1 MCCMGPQARRIVLWT
16 GIGLLSLM
24 LHRAIFAALHYG
36 GQPAVDVASSL
47 AAGIRFDLASLSVVA
62 GPYLLCCALLD
73 FFEGRLPRL
82 VSRILLAVQILWM
95 ADVHISLFAST
106 FNYGVNEKHLGW
118 EYFAYLNDLPGLYM
132 ATWEKDKVSA
142 VFYTLM
148 PFLCIAL
155 AAFVFHK
162 QGGFR
167 TEETFLIRF
176 SFRFPRLFWL
186 LGLVAAAG
194 IFARGGLQQSPL
206 RSADA
211 MVTNSPYLNNLRL
224 NVIFT
229 VMNDSGDTLDFK
241 TFYDRDE
248 NIAFVNELLDSGK
261 ISSEY
266 PMLRYMPE
274 RTLRADRG
282 HAPAKPN
289 VILVIIES
297 FTAKFLEA
305 EGYDPSIAPHFN
317 RLVREGVY
325 FKRFYATG
333 GRSANGLFAMFSGVP
348 DRAGRTILRSSQ
360 IQNRFGGVAGL
371 LSKRGYRTIFVHG
384 GDLKFDNLATVL
396 PHLGF
401 QKSFGRDEMARS
413 GFQGSTNVLGY
424 DDADTFRYLL
434 TQTDGEGPFFAAMF
448 TQNTHY
454 PYISPEVRDYSK
466 DRIANLFLSS
476 YHYVDSLLG
485 AFVKSLAQ
493 KPYARD
499 TIVLFVAD
507 HTHHAGLNYLEDR
520 TIPFLIYAPAMFSP
534 RQVDLVSSQLDVL
547 PVILSLTGGQTL
559 YASMG
564 RDTALDSG
572 LVSGKRVDPDQEP
585 FAYFAGGSNTNVI
598 GWIQGDRIAL
608 AWLDRDTPLFLT
620 ARPPISA
627 ANFALTEKEQFA
639 LFTKRMQHYHQ
650 YARTLEKTN
659 RIWPEP
665 ALVEQLQREFRR

>member
-16 GIGLLSLM
+16 GIGLLSLL

-36 GQPAVDVASSL
+36 GQPSADVAASL
-47 AAGIRFDLASLSVVA
+47 VAGIRFDLASLPIVV
-62 GPYLLCCALLD
+62 GPYLLLSAILEL
-73 FFEGRLPRL
+73 FEGKLPRL
-82 VSRILLAVQILWM
+82 FSRSLLALQILWM

-148 PFLCIAL
+148 PFLCIGL
-155 AAFVFHK
+155 AGYIFQR

-167 TEETFLIRF
+167 TEEKVFVRF
-176 SFRFPRLFWL
+176 SFRFPRLFAL
-186 LGLVAAAG
+186 AGLIVAAG
-194 IFARGGLQQSPL
+194 VFARGGLQQSPL

-211 MVTNSPYLNNLRL
+211 MVTSSPYLNNLRL

-241 TFYDRDE
+241 TFYSRDE
-248 NIAFVNELLDSGK
+248 NIAFVNELLGSGK
-261 ISSEY
+261 LSAEY
-266 PMLRYMPE
+266 PMLRYMPP

-282 HAPAKPN
+282 HAPTKPN
-289 VILVIIES
+289 VILVIVES
-297 FTAKFLEA
+297 FTAKFLET
-305 EGYDPSIAPHFN
+305 EGYDPSIAPEFN
-317 RLVREGVY
+317 RLVRQGVY

-360 IQNRFGGVAGL
+360 IQNRFGGLAGL
-371 LSKRGYRTIFVHG
+371 LSRRGYRTMFVHG

-401 QKSFGRDEMARS
+401 QKSFGRDEIERS
-413 GFQGSTNVLGY
+413 GFKGTTNVLGY
-424 DDADTFRYLL
+424 DDADVFRYLL
-434 TQTDGEGPFFAAMF
+434 TQTDGQGPFFAAVF

-454 PYISPEVRDYSK
+454 PYISPEIRDYSK

-485 AFVKSLAQ
+485 AFVKSLEQ

-520 TIPFLIYAPAMFSP
+520 TIPFLIYAPAVYAP
-534 RQVDLVSSQLDVL
+534 RQVDLVSSQLDIL
-547 PVILSLTGGQTL
+547 PVILSLTGGDTL
-559 YASMG
+559 YSGMG
-564 RDTALDSG
+564 RDSALDAG
-572 LVSGKRVDPDQEP
+572 LVSGEAMDASREP

-608 AWLDRDTPLFLT
+608 SWLDRDTPLFLT
-620 ARPPISA
+620 ARPPVSA

-650 YARTLEKTN
+650 YARTLEKSN

-665 ALVEQLQREFRR
+665 SELEQIDREIRR